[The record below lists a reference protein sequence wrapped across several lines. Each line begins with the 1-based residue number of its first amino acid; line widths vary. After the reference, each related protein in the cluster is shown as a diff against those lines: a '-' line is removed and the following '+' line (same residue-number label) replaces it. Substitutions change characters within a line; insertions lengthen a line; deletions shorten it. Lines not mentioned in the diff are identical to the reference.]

1 MIVMWYKIGGLNL
14 FDYIKGIYIGLN
26 KEYIVVENSNIGY
39 KIYTSGSTMAK
50 MPNINEEVKIY
61 IEQIVREDFLGLYG
75 FLTEE
80 EREMFNL
87 LMTINGV
94 GRRAALS
101 LLSIASVSKLKLAIL
116 SGDYKTLT
124 KAPGVGKKI
133 AQRIVLELKDKISK
147 IGENDIDLENDI
159 DTNLEI
165 NRNHDEALEALVA
178 LGFTEKESESAL
190 KTVNTNSSLEEIIK
204 SSLKYLMN

>member
-1 MIVMWYKIGGLNL
+1 M
-14 FDYIKGIYIGLN
+14 FDYIKGTYIGLN
-26 KEYIVVENSNIGY
+26 KEYIVVENNNIGY

-101 LLSIASVSKLKLAIL
+101 LLSIASISKLKLAIL
-116 SGDYKTLT
+116 SGDFKTFI

-147 IGENDIDLENDI
+147 VGEDDIDLENII
-159 DTNLEI
+159 DTAQDI
-165 NRNHDEALEALVA
+165 NRNHDDALEALIA

-190 KTVNTNSSLEEIIK
+190 KTVDTNGSLEEIIK

>member
-1 MIVMWYKIGGLNL
+1 M
-14 FDYIKGIYIGLN
+14 FDYIKGTYIGLN
-26 KEYIVVENSNIGY
+26 KEYIVVENNNIGY

-147 IGENDIDLENDI
+147 IGESDIDLENII
-159 DTNLEI
+159 DTTQDI
-165 NRNHDEALEALVA
+165 SRNHDEALEALIA

-190 KTVNTNSSLEEIIK
+190 KTVDTNGSLEEIIK

>member
-1 MIVMWYKIGGLNL
+1 MIVMWCKIGGLNL
-14 FDYIKGIYIGLN
+14 FDYIKGTYIGLN
-26 KEYIVVENSNIGY
+26 KEYIVVENNNIGY

-147 IGENDIDLENDI
+147 IGESDIDLENII
-159 DTNLEI
+159 DTTQDI
-165 NRNHDEALEALVA
+165 SRNHDEALEALIA

-190 KTVNTNSSLEEIIK
+190 KTVDTNGSLEEIIK

>member
-1 MIVMWYKIGGLNL
+1 MIVMWCKIGGLNL
-14 FDYIKGIYIGLN
+14 FDYIKGTYIGLN
-26 KEYIVVENSNIGY
+26 KEYIVVENNNIGY

-147 IGENDIDLENDI
+147 VGEDDIDLENII
-159 DTNLEI
+159 DTAQDI
-165 NRNHDEALEALVA
+165 NRNHDEALEALIA

-190 KTVNTNSSLEEIIK
+190 KTVDTNGSLEEIIK